1 MIDVQAPP
9 ARRPQLIQ
17 CTEVSI
23 FILLRYTFE
32 MDSIGC
38 QLRPGPTT
46 IPVFH
51 ALLWPKQGAPIH
63 RLVLGKRAGEDSRM
77 SYNFD
82 PELQSLLG
90 FLPDTSLGIDDPV
103 KARAGFLELIA
114 LLNADIDCAGIA
126 IENRT
131 IPGPAGAPDVPVR
144 IYSPEELKRTGPGIL
159 HIHGGG
165 FVIGD
170 LDSELGGCVALCRT
184 LGVVV
189 VSVDYRLAPETPYPG
204 PLEDCYAALQWVSDN
219 SAQLQIDPS
228 RLAVFGQS
236 AGGGL
241 SAALALLARDRGGPP
256 ICFQYLGI
264 PELDDRLQTAS
275 MQRFVDTPMWN
286 RPNAELS
293 WKFYLGDQYQRGA
306 DDVPYHAAPAR
317 AKDLSAL
324 PPAYVSTMEFDPLRD
339 EGVEYALSLMR
350 AGVATELHSF
360 PGTFHGSSLFATTQ
374 VSQRES
380 SEMFA
385 VLRRA
390 LHIDA

>member
-1 MIDVQAPP
+1 
-9 ARRPQLIQ
+9 
-17 CTEVSI
+17 
-23 FILLRYTFE
+23 
-32 MDSIGC
+32 
-38 QLRPGPTT
+38 
-46 IPVFH
+46 
-51 ALLWPKQGAPIH
+51 
-63 RLVLGKRAGEDSRM
+63 M
-77 SYNFD
+77 SYNYD
-82 PELQSLLG
+82 PELQSLLA
-90 FLPDTSLGIDDPV
+90 FLPDVSLGISDPV

-114 LLNADIDCAGIA
+114 LLNADVDRSGVV
-126 IENRT
+126 IENRH
-131 IPGPAGAPDVPVR
+131 IPGPVGAPEVPVR
-144 IYSPEELKRTGPGIL
+144 IYSPAGLDQTVPGIL

-170 LDSELGGCVALCRT
+170 LDSELGSCVALCRN

-204 PLEDCYAALQWVSDN
+204 PLEDCYAALKWVSGN
-219 SAQLQIDPS
+219 GAQLKLDPA

-241 SAALALLARDRGGPP
+241 SAATALLARDRGGPP

-293 WKFYLGDQYQRGA
+293 WDFYLGDQYQRGA

-317 AKDLSAL
+317 AEDLAGL

-339 EGVEYALSLMR
+339 EGVTYALHLMQ

-360 PGTFHGSSLFATTQ
+360 PGTFHGSSLFNTAQ
-374 VSQRES
+374 ISRRES
-380 SEMFA
+380 AEMFT
-385 VLRRA
+385 VLRHA
-390 LHIDA
+390 LGIHG